1 MTSAAV
7 GSSSSRIFTYRVV
20 VVRSPW
26 PRRCRTPLQ
35 VDALVD
41 QPRGVRVPD
50 LVGRVPERQVGP
62 WTAEPPGFPGAS
74 RPP

>member
-1 MTSAAV
+1 
-7 GSSSSRIFTYRVV
+7 SRIFTYRVV
-20 VVRSPW
+20 VVRSPR

-50 LVGRVPERQVGP
+50 LVGVYRNGRLAP
-62 WTAEPPGFPGAS
+62 WTAEPPGFPGAC